1 MANIILLLF
10 CFVAGMI
17 LRRTRRMPDNASAAL
32 NGFIINIGLPAL
44 ALAYL
49 HGIALDGIL
58 VVAALMPWIM
68 FLLAI
73 ALIWPAA
80 RFLGLSRSTTGCV
93 ILVGGLGNTSFVGVP
108 MIEAFYGPEFMGIG
122 IVADLL
128 GSQIVLAV
136 FGIALARS
144 FSDGPRPGMREIA
157 WRVLQFP
164 PFVATVAA
172 LALTPVSFPDWLQE
186 LLLRL
191 ASTVAPIALLSVG
204 FQLRLSE
211 VQGKVPALALGL
223 TYKLLVGPALI
234 FAIYVGLLGLSGPVV
249 RISIFEAAMA
259 PMVSAAII
267 AMDNDLDPPLATL
280 LVGLGVP
287 LSFLTL
293 AVWYQLLGGV

>member
-1 MANIILLLF
+1 MANIILLVF
-10 CFVAGMI
+10 CFTAGI
-17 LRRTRRMPDNASAAL
+17 VLRQARRMPDNASAAL

-49 HGIALDGIL
+49 PGMALDGVL
-58 VVAALMPWIM
+58 FVAALMPWIM

-73 ALIWPAA
+73 LLVWPAA
-80 RFLGLSRSTTGCV
+80 RLLRLPRSTTGCV
-93 ILVGGLGNTSFVGVP
+93 ILVGGLANTSFVGVP

-136 FGIALARS
+136 FGIALARY
-144 FSDGPRPGMREIA
+144 FSAGPRPGPGEIVL
-157 WRVLQFP
+157 RILQFP
-164 PFVATVAA
+164 PFVATVAGLA
-172 LALTPVSFPDWLQE
+172 LAPVTFPDWLQE

-191 ASTVAPIALLSVG
+191 AATVAPIALLSIG

-223 TYKLLVGPALI
+223 TYKLVVGPALI
-234 FAIYVGLLGLSGPVV
+234 FAIDVGLFGLSGPVV
-249 RISIFEAAMA
+249 RITIFEAAMA
-259 PMVSAAII
+259 PMVSAAIV

>member
-1 MANIILLLF
+1 VENIILLVF
-10 CFVAGMI
+10 CFVAGMV

-49 HGIALDGIL
+49 HGIALDGVL
-58 VVAALMPWIM
+58 LLAALMPWIM
-68 FLLAI
+68 FILAV

-80 RFLGLSRSTTGCV
+80 RLLGLSRSTTGCV
-93 ILVGGLGNTSFVGVP
+93 ILVGGLANTSFVGVP
-108 MIEAFYGPEFMGIG
+108 MIEAFYGPEYMGIG

-136 FGIALARS
+136 LGIALARY
-144 FSDGPRPGMREIA
+144 FSAGPRPGFREIA
-157 WRVLQFP
+157 SRVVQFP

-191 ASTVAPIALLSVG
+191 AATVAPIALLSVG

-234 FAIYVGLLGLSGPVV
+234 FAIYVGLFGLSGPVV

-259 PMVSAAII
+259 PMVSAAIV

-293 AVWYQLLGGV
+293 AVWYQVLGGV

>member
-1 MANIILLLF
+1 MENFILLVF
-10 CFVAGMI
+10 CFVAGI
-17 LRRTRRMPDNASAAL
+17 VLRQTRRMPDNASAAL

-49 HGIALDGIL
+49 PGMAIDGVL
-58 VVAALMPWIM
+58 FLAALMPWIM
-68 FLLAI
+68 FLLAVI
-73 ALIWPAA
+73 LMWPAA
-80 RFLGLSRSTTGCV
+80 RLLRLPRSTTGCV
-93 ILVGGLGNTSFVGVP
+93 ILVGGLANTAFVGVP
-108 MIEAFYGPEFMGIG
+108 MIEAFYGPEFMGVG

-136 FGIALARS
+136 FGIALARY
-144 FSDGPRPGMREIA
+144 FSEGPRPGMGEIVR
-157 WRVLQFP
+157 RVLTFP
-164 PFVATVAA
+164 PFVATIAA
-172 LALTPVSFPDWLQE
+172 LALTPVTFPDWLQE

-191 ASTVAPIALLSVG
+191 ALTVAPIALLSIG

-223 TYKLLVGPALI
+223 TYKLIVGPALI

-259 PMVSAAII
+259 PMVSAAIV

-293 AVWYQLLGGV
+293 AVWYQVLGGV

>member
-1 MANIILLLF
+1 VSNIILLLF
-10 CFVAGMI
+10 CFVAGMA

-49 HGIALDGIL
+49 HGMALDGIL
-58 VVAALMPWIM
+58 LVAALMPWIM
-68 FLLAI
+68 FILAI
-73 ALIWPAA
+73 MLIWPVA
-80 RFLGLSRSTTGCV
+80 RLLGLSRSTTGCV
-93 ILVGGLGNTSFVGVP
+93 ILVGGLANTSFVGVP
-108 MIEAFYGPEFMGIG
+108 MIEAFYGPEYMGIG

-136 FGIALARS
+136 FGIALARA
-144 FSDGPRPGMREIA
+144 FSDGPRPKVAEIV

-172 LALTPVSFPDWLQE
+172 LALTGVSFPEWLEE

-204 FQLRLSE
+204 FQLRLSD
-211 VQGKVPALALGL
+211 VRGKVPALALGL
-223 TYKLLVGPALI
+223 LYKLLIGPALI
-234 FAIYVGLLGLSGPVV
+234 YAIYVGLLDLLGPVV

-280 LVGLGVP
+280 LVGVGVP
-287 LSFLTL
+287 ISFLTL
-293 AVWYQLLGGV
+293 IAWYHFLGGV

>member
-1 MANIILLLF
+1 MENFILLLF
-10 CFVAGMI
+10 CFVAGI
-17 LRRTRRMPDNASAAL
+17 VLRQTRRMPDNASAAL

-49 HGIALDGIL
+49 HDIALDGVL
-58 VVAALMPWIM
+58 LLAALMPWIM
-68 FLLAI
+68 FLLAV
-73 ALIWPAA
+73 ALLWPAA
-80 RFLGLSRSTTGCV
+80 RFLHLPRPTTGCL
-93 ILVGGLGNTSFVGVP
+93 ILVGGLANTAFVGVP

-136 FGIALARS
+136 LGIALARY
-144 FSDGPRPGMREIA
+144 FSAGPRPGMREIVQ
-157 WRVLQFP
+157 RVLTFP

-172 LALTPVSFPDWLQE
+172 LALTPVPFPDWLQE

-191 ASTVAPIALLSVG
+191 AATVAPIALLSIG

-223 TYKLLVGPALI
+223 TYKLIVGPALI
-234 FAIYVGLLGLSGPVV
+234 FAIYVGVLGLSGPVV
-249 RISIFEAAMA
+249 RITIFEAAMA
-259 PMVSAAII
+259 PMVSAAIV

-293 AVWYQLLGGV
+293 AVWYQVLGGV